1 LTDKKLKYEMIR
13 DKKLEWGV
21 KKLCED
27 SGLPEEFVSY
37 MDQVRALEF
46 EEKPDYTALRNIF
59 RELLYKLGFEYDY

>member
-1 LTDKKLKYEMIR
+1 MIR

>member
-13 DKKLEWGV
+13 DKKQEWGV